1 MHIDRIPGFAICGHC
16 GGRRKLGAC
25 GGCGLITCAEC
36 RGDGECI
43 VCWRERLRAE
53 RREARR
59 RRLSELGRRAAV
71 IACVAVSGAAAV
83 GASFLPEPPSD
94 GFGDPHALYVAHAEV
109 RFVGDA
115 VVRYSDMHGGRCPA
129 SLGTLRASGYLM
141 SAPIDPWGEPLLYG
155 CVDGPRA
162 FVIISKG
169 PDRQMG
175 TDDDL
180 MFGSP

>member
-16 GGRRKLGAC
+16 GGRRGLSAC
-25 GGCGLITCAEC
+25 GGCGLITCADC
-36 RGDGECI
+36 RGDGECV
-43 VCWRERLRAE
+43 VCWRERLLAQ

-59 RRLSELGRRAAV
+59 RRLADLGRRAAV

-83 GASFLPEPPSD
+83 GAALLPSAVPD
-94 GFGDPHALYVAHAEV
+94 GFGDPHALYVARSEV

-115 VVRYSDMHGGRCPA
+115 VTRFSDAHEGRCPA
-129 SLGTLRASGYLM
+129 SLGELRASGYLLA
-141 SAPIDPWGEPLLYG
+141 APVDPWGEPLLYG

-162 FVIISKG
+162 FVVISKG

-180 MFGSP
+180 MFASP